1 MSHSDEEIKEVYRL
15 FYLVK
20 GHIDCSPNTA
30 LSSANGYFK
39 RLWYAGSNGAP
50 LYEKEEQFEI
60 EWEKKKED
68 ILKKFVDLKL

>member
-15 FYLVK
+15 FYLVR

-50 LYEKEEQFEI
+50 LYEKEEEFEI

>member
-1 MSHSDEEIKEVYRL
+1 MSHSDEEIKEAYRL

-20 GHIDCSPNTA
+20 GHIDCTHSTA

-50 LYEKEEQFEI
+50 LYEKEEEFEI
-60 EWEKKKED
+60 LWEKKKKD
-68 ILKKFVDLKL
+68 IL

>member
-15 FYLVK
+15 FNLVK

-50 LYEKEEQFEI
+50 LYEKEEEFEI

>member
-30 LSSANGYFK
+30 LSSANSYFK

-50 LYEKEEQFEI
+50 LYEKEEEFEI

>member
-1 MSHSDEEIKEVYRL
+1 VSHSDKEIKEVYRL

-50 LYEKEEQFEI
+50 LYEKEEEFEI

>member
-50 LYEKEEQFEI
+50 LYEKEEEFEI

>member
-30 LSSANGYFK
+30 LSSASGYFK

-50 LYEKEEQFEI
+50 LYEKEEEFEI